1 MVELLELYVYV
12 YLEYR
17 VVRWHTS
24 ICLSSLLRLPSP
36 SLSPRLSPPSP
47 VQDKLLAQLYLLR
60 IEVVEDVV
68 GGGEEGPD
76 AEDEGEQTAREVPVK
91 TSGEEG
97 GG

>member
-1 MVELLELYVYV
+1 MAHF
-12 YLEYR
+12 YLPL
-17 VVRWHTS
+17 VSFVS
-24 ICLSSLLRLPSP
+24 PSLFSVSLLRLPLS
-36 SLSPRLSPPSP
+36 SLSPLPVSPPVSPPSP

-60 IEVVEDVV
+60 IEVVEKVV

-91 TSGEEG
+91 TVREEG